1 MAIPKINFPIYGIII
16 LLSLIIGGCY
26 ILYNLKEKIKE
37 NNNILFFFL
46 FFFIFPILFGKMYT
60 YILSMGKI
68 PLLEAGLSSY
78 GGLLGIMFGAFVF
91 EKILPYN
98 NEIIKYSII
107 SLTLIYSI
115 SKIGCFIAGCCYGIP
130 YNGLFAVTYPS
141 IPETSLF
148 PIQIVE
154 TISFFILF
162 LVCNHFKKNKYILYI
177 VVITA
182 STLKL
187 LLDFLRYE
195 HIDKMISSNQI
206 FSIILIVI
214 TIILFIYNYKKNKT
228 SNN

>member
-1 MAIPKINFPIYGIII
+1 MSIPKINFPIYGIII
-16 LLSLIIGGCY
+16 LVSLIIGGSY
-26 ILYNLKEKIKE
+26 IIYCLKERIKE
-37 NNNILFFFL
+37 NNSILFFFL
-46 FFFIFPILFGKMYT
+46 FFFLFPILFGKMYT
-60 YILSMGKI
+60 YILSMGKVS
-68 PLLEAGLSSY
+68 LLEAGLSSY
-78 GGLLGIMFGAFVF
+78 GGLLGILFGAFVF
-91 EKILPYN
+91 EKILPSD

-107 SLTLIYSI
+107 SLTLIYAI
-115 SKIGCFIAGCCYGIP
+115 SKLACFIAGCCYGIP

-141 IPETSLF
+141 RLDISLF

-162 LVCNHFKKNKYILYI
+162 LVCNHFRNNKYILYI
-177 VVITA
+177 VVISA

-195 HIDKMISSNQI
+195 HIDKIITSNQI

-214 TIILFIYNYKKNKT
+214 TTILFIYNYIKNKT